1 MDAETFV
8 HLLEV
13 LVDGRGSDSELRGDL
28 RVRPASCDVLENRAL
43 SRREPVESQ
52 IFLAEEEDDQFCRGC
67 CAQRES
73 MVASFDDER
82 LLPTP
87 QRAEHRLRNAPVRA
101 LEIRREES
109 PGVRRGELDHT
120 VARTEDDV
128 AWIVGV
134 ILFERRKRVRG
145 LGGCVAARGG
155 VCPARRTPRGCG

>member
-67 CAQRES
+67 CASVSRWS
-73 MVASFDDER
+73 PRSTTSGCCR
-82 LLPTP
+82 
-87 QRAEHRLRNAPVRA
+87 HHNAP
-101 LEIRREES
+101 S
-109 PGVRRGELDHT
+109 PGSATRPFAHS
-120 VARTEDDV
+120 
-128 AWIVGV
+128 
-134 ILFERRKRVRG
+134 
-145 LGGCVAARGG
+145 
-155 VCPARRTPRGCG
+155 